1 MRQILTFTVFCV
13 FLLAGFEAR
22 SAEPPQSIVFGQIRL
37 TGANAVAHL
46 WSLVLRNP
54 DTRETKTVVLERRAT
69 GSLIYDF
76 AAPLPPGKYHFHML
90 EAPRVDWDNRITG
103 SEQYFELKPGAVLY
117 LGNWSIQLGT
127 RTRATKYD
135 VVYDVDEVGL
145 FAKANPGIDASRF
158 AIGVLGKPP
167 VPLKKE

>member
-1 MRQILTFTVFCV
+1 MRSLIIFTFFC
-13 FLLAGFEAR
+13 FLLLTGLPAAGAD
-22 SAEPPQSIVFGQIRL
+22 APQSIVFGQIRL
-37 TGANAVAHL
+37 AGANAVPHR

-54 DTRETKTVVLERRAT
+54 DTRETKTVVLEQRTT

-90 EAPRVDWDNRITG
+90 EAPRVDWDHRITG

-135 VVYDVDEVGL
+135 VVYDIDEVGL
-145 FAKANPGIDASRF
+145 FAKANPGIDASRY

>member
-1 MRQILTFTVFCV
+1 MRPLIIFSAFCF
-13 FLLAGFEAR
+13 FLLAGFPATG
-22 SAEPPQSIVFGQIRL
+22 ADAPQSIVFGQIRL
-37 TGANAVAHL
+37 TGANAMPHS
-46 WSLVLRNP
+46 WSLVVRNP
-54 DTRETKTVVLERRAT
+54 DTRETKTVMLERRET

-76 AAPLPPGKYHFHML
+76 AAALPPGKYHFHML

-127 RTRATKYD
+127 RTRATKYGIK
-135 VVYDVDEVGL
+135 YDIDEVGL

-167 VPLKKE
+167 VPLKRQ